1 MRATAYLIAMICFA
15 IATIAGV
22 VALMSDTGHWSL
34 VVIPFVLLIM
44 CFVLWGKAR
53 REKA

>member
-15 IATIAGV
+15 IATVAG
-22 VALMSDTGHWSL
+22 AISLMLDKGHWSL

-53 REKA
+53 RQNS